1 MEDDLFGT
9 SVWGAST
16 SAPAPI
22 LTSPRKEDEELPA
35 FSEPPTTEDESA
47 DDFDDFGTAPQSAVE
62 QEAEDDD
69 FGDFGDFGDVQ
80 ESGTVEAFGE
90 EVGFVEE
97 ASSQAVPPKSDGWQP
112 LQLDP
117 RPSREELEESVD
129 FLLRPLWANDDFR
142 QVLTDEDLRQ
152 AEGLNQILV
161 TPESRE
167 FYEQVFSTPP
177 PAKVLNW
184 TRSEIR
190 RRHLISLGIPINLD
204 EILPQTNGKA
214 LPPLQI
220 TTRPMSAPPGPRG
233 GTSSNVPS
241 PSRSRVPTPRSG
253 TPQPGA
259 RDRVSTLAQLS
270 LGPKPEI
277 DQAKVDSSLALDAD
291 SMALMPLAKLESSLK
306 EIKTQTANASAAL
319 TYLLQTRDALQQDS
333 DTYNSLIAELIS
345 EAQKTRIKGPQG
357 RRSSGAR

>member
-1 MEDDLFGT
+1 MEDDLFGS
-9 SVWGAST
+9 SVWGVST
-16 SAPAPI
+16 SGPAPI
-22 LTSPRKEDEELPA
+22 LTSPRKGEEDFPT
-35 FSEPPTTEDESA
+35 FYDPPTTEDESA
-47 DDFDDFGTAPQSAVE
+47 DDFDEFGTAPQSAVE
-62 QEAEDDD
+62 LEAQDDD

-80 ESGTVEAFGE
+80 TSDTVEAFDE
-90 EVGFVEE
+90 EVAFVEE
-97 ASSQAVPPKSDGWQP
+97 PQPQVVPSGSDNWQP

-117 RPSREELEESVD
+117 LPDKEELEEQVD
-129 FLLRPLWANDDFR
+129 RILRPLWANDDFR
-142 QVLTDEDLRQ
+142 QVLTDEDVRQ

-167 FYEQVFSTPP
+167 FYEKIFSTPP
-177 PAKVLNW
+177 PTKVLNW

-233 GTSSNVPS
+233 GTSSNAPS

-253 TPQPGA
+253 TPQPG
-259 RDRVSTLAQLS
+259 RGSTLAQLG
-270 LGPKPEI
+270 LGPQPEI
-277 DQAKVDSSLALDAD
+277 DQTKVDGLLALDED
-291 SMALMPLAKLESSLK
+291 SMALMPLTKLESSLK
-306 EIKTQTANASAAL
+306 EIKAQTANASAVL

-333 DTYNSLIAELIS
+333 ETYNSLIAELIS
-345 EAQKTRIKGPQG
+345 EAQKTKVKGTPA
-357 RRSSGAR
+357 RRSSGMR